1 MKNGVFDF
9 SAFNLDE
16 NHIDID
22 VSEYMKLELDAKGI
36 SWEEFIKTTI
46 QKEKFINS
54 LSKKFKFSEYFL
66 NNIDFKFNTLTITKD
81 EFNFTD

>member
-22 VSEYMKLELDAKGI
+22 VCEYIKLELDAKGI

-46 QKEKFINS
+46 
-54 LSKKFKFSEYFL
+54 
-66 NNIDFKFNTLTITKD
+66 
-81 EFNFTD
+81 

>member
-22 VSEYMKLELDAKGI
+22 VCEYIKLELDAKGI